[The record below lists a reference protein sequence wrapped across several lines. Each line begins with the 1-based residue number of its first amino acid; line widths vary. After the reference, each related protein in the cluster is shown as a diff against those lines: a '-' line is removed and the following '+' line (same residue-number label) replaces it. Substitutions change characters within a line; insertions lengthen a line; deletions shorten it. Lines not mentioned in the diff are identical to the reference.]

1 MVGIS
6 VVTRFGNQRKFVV
19 PFKNDEN
26 FTPASILIYNESG
39 IIAVYRNDWT
49 EQRIRGCQFSGD
61 TLRQKNKEEFMT
73 VSPYML
79 KGAEKD
85 VSGKATFSLCLPVK
99 LARLGEVTYEAAKTE
114 EGLTYAI
121 IRKRRSGLLNLEITE
136 VVDEPMKTASEILTE
151 INGRLQEVG
160 KLQVTSCLP
169 EDETLD
175 KALELLSQ
183 ANDLKEVFDREA
195 ARLMVYGVDDYLANN
210 RDTVEAQRLVGQ
222 NEDTSNDTND
232 SQTAQAG
239 KTGLSSTENELP
251 FSASNEE
258 GIYTEET
265 DDLSSQAMSQPLL
278 E

>member
-6 VVTRFGNQRKFVV
+6 IVTRFGNQRKFVV
-19 PFKNDEN
+19 PFKNNES

-79 KGAEKD
+79 KSNERDA
-85 VSGKATFSLCLPVK
+85 SGKATFNLCLPVK
-99 LARLGEVTYEAAKTE
+99 LAKLGEVTYEAAKTE

-136 VVDEPMKTASEILTE
+136 VVDEPMKTAREILAE

-160 KLQVTSCLP
+160 KLQIKSCLP

-175 KALELLSQ
+175 KALDLLSQ
-183 ANDLKEVFDREA
+183 ANDLKELFDKEA

-210 RDTVEAQRLVGQ
+210 RDTVETQRLAGQ
-222 NEDTSNDTND
+222 DEDTSDDTND
-232 SQTAQAG
+232 DQTVQAD
-239 KTGLSSTENELP
+239 KKSFSSTENELP
-251 FSASNEE
+251 SSVSN
-258 GIYTEET
+258 GGRIYTEET
-265 DDLSSQAMSQPLL
+265 DSLSSQAMSQPL
-278 E
+278 